1 MLGLFLHLYEGL
13 SHVIFSMLKVES
25 LSLDYRFLM
34 LILLN
39 HYMLKLSATNISRT
53 DNLLKFCILLALV
66 NVYPKQFKK
75 YMVTMETIEIG
86 RIIN

>member
-1 MLGLFLHLYEGL
+1 MDNAILIVELKHQPKRFTDFKMLE
-13 SHVIFSMLKVES
+13 
-25 LSLDYRFLM
+25 
-34 LILLN
+34 
-39 HYMLKLSATNISRT
+39 LKLSATNISRT

-86 RIIN
+86 QIIN